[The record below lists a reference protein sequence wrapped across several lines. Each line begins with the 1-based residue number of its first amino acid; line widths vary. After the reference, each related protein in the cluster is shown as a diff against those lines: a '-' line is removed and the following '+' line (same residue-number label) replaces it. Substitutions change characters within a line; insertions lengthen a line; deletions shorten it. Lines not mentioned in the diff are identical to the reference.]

1 MHYQFAFRL
10 NGANFIEDMT
20 FELNF
25 PTQFSFGAYS
35 CTLTPN
41 GNPAL
46 GSTCTITNNKLTIA
60 TGASFAQFSQ
70 AGFIRNLDY
79 VIKLNNRK

>member
-10 NGANFIEDMT
+10 TGANFIEDMT

-41 GNPAL
+41 ANPAL

-70 AGFIRNLDY
+70 AGFIQKFKLCY
-79 VIKLNNRK
+79 KLNNRK